1 MKEKLNHTIIVGIL
15 LTLTLFILL
24 NSSNVIESTI
34 MSIGIWKDKIFPT
47 LFPMF
52 VISNLLICYNFPLF
66 MGELLKNITSKYF
79 SLPGSSSFILII
91 SMISGFPSSSKYI
104 RSLLQEGQI
113 SLEDANYLIKFT
125 HFSNP
130 LFIIGTIGSL
140 LLQNEKLGLLVLI
153 SHYLGNFIIAIIFK
167 RKSNYPKEKISLER
181 AFNYLGSKKSL
192 GANISSSIYDAIS
205 TLTLLLG
212 IITSFLII
220 NSIISTINLPTII
233 KYINSCILEMTGG
246 VIFASSLNT
255 SYIFRAIL
263 MTAIISFGG
272 FSVHMQVLSIISDTK
287 IKYNDFLYARILH
300 VIISSVIV
308 LILIK
313 TFNFIF

>member
-1 MKEKLNHTIIVGIL
+1 MKKKLEYTVIVGIL
-15 LTLTLFILL
+15 LTLTLFILF
-24 NSSNVIESTI
+24 NSKNVIESAI

-66 MGELLKNITSKYF
+66 MGELLKNITAKYF

-113 SLEDANYLIKFT
+113 SIEDANYLIKFT

-140 LLQNEKLGLLVLI
+140 LLQNEKLGFLILI
-153 SHYLGNFIIAIIFK
+153 SHYLGNFVIAMIF
-167 RKSNYPKEKISLER
+167 RKKVIYQKEKISLKK
-181 AFNYLGSKKSL
+181 AFNYLGSNKSL

-220 NSIISTINLPTII
+220 NSILSIINLPTTI

-246 VIFASSLNT
+246 VIFASSINS
-255 SYIFRAIL
+255 SYLFRAIL
-263 MTAIISFGG
+263 MTSIISFGG

-308 LILIK
+308 FILIK
-313 TFNFIF
+313 ILNPSF

>member
-1 MKEKLNHTIIVGIL
+1 MKEKLTHTIIVGIL
-15 LTLTLFILL
+15 LTLTFFILL

-34 MSIGIWKDKIFPT
+34 MSIGIWKNKIFPT

-66 MGELLKNITSKYF
+66 MGELLKNVTAKLF

-113 SLEDANYLIKFT
+113 SVSDANYLIKFT

-140 LLQNEKLGLLVLI
+140 LLQNEKLGLIILI
-153 SHYLGNFIIAIIFK
+153 SHYLGNFIIAMIFK
-167 RKSNYPKEKISLER
+167 RKNNYPKETVSLEK
-181 AFNYLGSKKSL
+181 AFNYLGSNKSL

-220 NSIISTINLPTII
+220 NSMLSTINLPPII

-246 VIFASSLNT
+246 VIFVSTLNV
-255 SYIFRAIL
+255 SYLFRAIL

-287 IKYNDFLYARILH
+287 IKYNDFLYARIFH
-300 VIISSVIV
+300 VIISSAIV
-308 LILIK
+308 FILCK
-313 TFNFIF
+313 MLNFIF